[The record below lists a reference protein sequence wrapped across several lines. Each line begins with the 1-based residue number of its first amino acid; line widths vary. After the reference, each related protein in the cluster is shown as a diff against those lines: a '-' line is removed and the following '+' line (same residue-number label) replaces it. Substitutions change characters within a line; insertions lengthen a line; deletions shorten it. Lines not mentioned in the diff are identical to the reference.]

1 MSAGNATI
9 AHENEETNNVSDV
22 NNNEYARIGEVSEQF
37 NVTLRTLRFYED
49 KGLITPKRVGVT
61 RLYSRR
67 DRARIK
73 LILQGK
79 KVGFSLREVK
89 HLIELYEPGGS
100 NTVQMRAIMNKSI
113 KQLDKMK
120 AQRTA
125 IDEAIE
131 ELTNGINNLADRLS
145 ANRSEAA

>member
-1 MSAGNATI
+1 MEA
-9 AHENEETNNVSDV
+9 AHVSDAHRDNQSANLSSV
-22 NNNEYARIGEVSEQF
+22 DANEYARIGEVSEQF
-37 NVTLRTLRFYED
+37 DVTLRTLRFYED
-49 KGLITPKRVGVT
+49 KGLISPKRIGVT

-113 KQLDKMK
+113 KQLEKMK
-120 AQRTA
+120 AQRA
-125 IDEAIE
+125 SIDEAIE
-131 ELTNGINNLADRLS
+131 ELVVGINGLADRLG
-145 ANRSEAA
+145 ATRSVAA

>member
-1 MSAGNATI
+1 MVAINANNANETADITNLSAIDA
-9 AHENEETNNVSDV
+9 S
-22 NNNEYARIGEVSEQF
+22 EYARIGEVSEIF
-37 NVTLRTLRFYED
+37 DVTLRTLRFYED
-49 KGLITPKRVGVT
+49 KGLISPKRIGVT
-61 RLYSRR
+61 RLYSRK

-120 AQRTA
+120 AQRVA

-131 ELTNGINNLADRLS
+131 ELVNGINGLADRLGT
-145 ANRSEAA
+145 ARSVAA

>member
-1 MSAGNATI
+1 MSAINATI
-9 AHENEETNNVSDV
+9 AHENDELASVTANTNND
-22 NNNEYARIGEVSEQF
+22 YAKIGEVSEQF

-120 AQRTA
+120 AQRA
-125 IDEAIE
+125 AVDEAIV
-131 ELTNGINNLADRLS
+131 ELVNGINMLADQLG
-145 ANRSEAA
+145 ADRSVAA

>member
-1 MSAGNATI
+1 MSAINATI
-9 AHENEETNNVSDV
+9 AHENDDIAKFVATGNDD
-22 NNNEYARIGEVSEQF
+22 YARIGEVSEQF

-49 KGLITPKRVGVT
+49 KGLIAPKRIGVT
-61 RLYSRR
+61 RLYSRK

-120 AQRTA
+120 AQRA
-125 IDEAIE
+125 AVDEAIE
-131 ELTNGINNLADRLS
+131 ELVNGINMLADRLG
-145 ANRSEAA
+145 AARSFAA

>member
-1 MSAGNATI
+1 MSAITATI
-9 AHENEETNNVSDV
+9 AHENDDIANSVKTSNDD
-22 NNNEYARIGEVSEQF
+22 YARIGEVSEQF

-61 RLYSRR
+61 RLYSRK

-73 LILQGK
+73 LIIQGK

-120 AQRTA
+120 AQRAAVDEA
-125 IDEAIE
+125 IDE
-131 ELTNGINNLADRLS
+131 LVNGINMLADRLGS
-145 ANRSEAA
+145 ERSVAA

>member
-1 MSAGNATI
+1 MSANTATI
-9 AHENEETNNVSDV
+9 ANENDDTASYAATTNDD
-22 NNNEYARIGEVSEQF
+22 YAKIGEVSEEF

-49 KGLITPKRVGVT
+49 KGLISPKRVGVT
-61 RLYSRR
+61 RLYSRK
-67 DRARIK
+67 DRTRIK
-73 LILQGK
+73 LIIQGK

-120 AQRTA
+120 AQRAAVDEA
-125 IDEAIE
+125 IDE
-131 ELTNGINNLADRLS
+131 LVNGINMLADRLGTS
-145 ANRSEAA
+145 RSEAA